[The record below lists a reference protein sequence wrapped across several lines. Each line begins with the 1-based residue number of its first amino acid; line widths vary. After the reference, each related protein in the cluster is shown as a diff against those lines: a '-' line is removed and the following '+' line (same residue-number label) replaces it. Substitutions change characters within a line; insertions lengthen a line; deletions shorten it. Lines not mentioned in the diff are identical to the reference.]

1 MPLASTI
8 PERDVPG
15 MKSHGAISKKE
26 YDRRLPKSDLKGL
39 NRRLLRRRKL
49 SYPENL
55 NPTKTAG
62 M

>member
-1 MPLASTI
+1 
-8 PERDVPG
+8 
-15 MKSHGAISKKE
+15 MKSHDAISKKE

-39 NRRLLRRRKL
+39 NRRLLRGRKL